1 MSGRLGCDTRRM
13 RKCSRRSSSVSMQAV
28 ACLHLGRPP
37 NPAPPAPPH
46 PQVLRLS
53 SQDVPTSYAYDLE
66 AATIVQVGALLCT

>member
-1 MSGRLGCDTRRM
+1 
-13 RKCSRRSSSVSMQAV
+13 MQAV